1 MRYTWTDR
9 DERAF
14 QRLLRLIGAVDR
26 RMPMPIRMFPFNFF
40 LADVRRRARKGIPL
54 V

>member
-1 MRYTWTDR
+1 VTAR

-14 QRLLRLIGAVDR
+14 GRMLRFIGR
-26 RMPMPIRMFPFNFF
+26 RRRHLPTVIRMFPFNFF
-40 LADVRRRARKGIPL
+40 LADVRRRTRKGIRS